1 MFKEIIDFF
10 NKRKS
15 KKKLFS
21 KIIAI
26 SFVLFQVVFLIIL
39 LDSKIFKVEA
49 QTGDTTIIPN
59 QYLNTIEPFKI
70 YILNPENAS
79 TQFGDINIRI
89 KSNYNNIE
97 HITGKLIFGTS
108 TIYQIFSPILN
119 NGLYNYTFP
128 ASRLENGYYKI
139 ITYARLTT
147 AQTAEHSIEFFY
159 RKNSISE
166 VNNPIIEQTA
176 TTSEAIVATE
186 TTTETTTVKTTE
198 PIISDIAANDVAVES
213 DSVLKNLNEIST
225 TSTTENYNTLTISGP
240 ILDSD
245 SNVLATTT
253 TKDRF
258 NTAQTERSPDTD
270 PLILFFNGTFPQTIS
285 ANKIFNLQTNKPVD
299 DVDFFIYGQI
309 NKKFDS
315 NLYNNIYSFTLP
327 AKDFS
332 NGRYKL
338 EARAIINNA
347 IAATNTVEIIIE
359 NPAPRTP
366 DRPIGYSETNT
377 NQNATSPGITTE
389 ANQTNETNE
398 NKEVTEE
405 CKTIGINDYADC
417 LIFENLDPQ
426 CKQREIKT
434 QYQCALYLN
443 MDARCKELDLSE
455 DECREYQKLSRDCQ
469 NAGITTTLQCQN
481 FIYNISLP
489 QTCVQNNITDHEK
502 CNEYLTLL
510 SLPSVCAEAEIKTKE
525 KCRDFL
531 KTKQLAPECKNA
543 GINTEAECNDY
554 IDETKQKAI
563 CESLGISDTNQCQYY
578 WQNKNLNQD
587 CLNIGI
593 SDQADCNALLF
604 KKTSRQIC
612 ETAGINDEKK
622 CAQFIYNKYQPEI
635 NCGDLNKWQC
645 QEIIETKF
653 LGEIIDKQT
662 KYNELN
668 ENLSH
673 FLNKKISI
681 SEIQSELIAA
691 KGLLPLNSKNTHVKI
706 LRLENKI
713 LLENNN
719 LIQTSPLALII
730 DNDGDG
736 LPDDTEKRIGTDPNN
751 PDSDNDG
758 YSDGDEVKN
767 NFNPLG
773 TGGFSKALAPLDLA
787 LINGVLLEQPKTA
800 GIVSSDFSINKFTNS
815 DEENSYKISGTA
827 EANSTITLYI
837 YSDMPLL
844 VTART
849 DEFGNWEYV
858 LKESLIEGEHEIY
871 AVLNDNTGRI
881 TKKSNPI
888 NFFIK
893 EAKAVSLQD
902 FVSGAPK
909 NAPTKTESM
918 LSLYIIISLTIAFA
932 GILLF
937 IVFIIMRKNKK
948 DLNDEI

>member
-1 MFKEIIDFF
+1 MLKNVFNHFF
-10 NKRKS
+10 VKRKS
-15 KKKLFS
+15 KEKLLS
-21 KIIAI
+21 KIVAI
-26 SFVLFQVVFLIIL
+26 SFILFQTVFLIIL
-39 LDSKIFKVEA
+39 LDSKIFKVGA
-49 QTGDTTIIPN
+49 QTGDTTIISN
-59 QYLNTIEPFKI
+59 QTLYTIEPFKI
-70 YILNPENAS
+70 NILNPENAS
-79 TQFGDINIRI
+79 TQFGDLNIKIKLNFTNIAHIN
-89 KSNYNNIE
+89 
-97 HITGKLIFGTS
+97 GKLIFGTS
-108 TIYQIFSPILN
+108 TIFQSFSPVLN
-119 NGLYNYTFP
+119 DGYYNYVFP
-128 ASRLENGYYKI
+128 TSSLENGYYKI
-139 ITYARLTT
+139 VIHARLTT
-147 AQTAEHSIEFFY
+147 AQIAEHSIEFFY
-159 RKNSISE
+159 RKKTITE
-166 VNNPIIEQTA
+166 VNYPITEQA
-176 TTSEAIVATE
+176 T
-186 TTTETTTVKTTE
+186 TTTEAV
-198 PIISDIAANDVAVES
+198 ISDDTANDFLAES
-213 DSVLKNLNEIST
+213 DFVLADLSEIST
-225 TSTTENYNTLTISGP
+225 SSIEEINNTLATTNP
-240 ILDSD
+240 ILDSASD
-245 SNVLATTT
+245 VLIATTV
-253 TKDRF
+253 DGRF
-258 NTAQTERSPDTD
+258 NTAQTQQNPDTD

-299 DVDFFIYGQI
+299 DVDFFIYGQT

-315 NLYNNIYSFTLP
+315 NLYNSIYSFTLP

-332 NGRYKL
+332 NGRYML

-359 NPAPRTP
+359 NPAPQIM
-366 DRPIGYSETNT
+366 DKPISYSETAT
-377 NQNATSPGITTE
+377 NQSATSSRIATAE
-389 ANQTNETNE
+389 NQTNETNE
-398 NKEVTEE
+398 NKEVTDE
-405 CKTIGINDYADC
+405 CKIIGINDYGDC

-426 CKQREIKT
+426 CKQKEIKT

-443 MDARCKELDLSE
+443 MDARCKELNLSE
-455 DECREYQKLSRDCQ
+455 NECREYQKLSRDCQ
-469 NAGITTTLQCQN
+469 NVGITTTLQCQN
-481 FIYNISLP
+481 FIYNKALS
-489 QTCVQNNITDHEK
+489 QTCLQNNITDHEK

-510 SLPSVCAEAEIKTKE
+510 SLPFVCAEAEIKTKE

-531 KTKQLAPECKNA
+531 KTKQLATECKNA

-554 IDETKQKAI
+554 IDEVKQKAI
-563 CESLGISDTNQCQYY
+563 CESLEISDKNQCQYY
-578 WQNKNLNQD
+578 WQNKYLNQD

-593 SDQADCNALLF
+593 NNQTDCNALLF
-604 KKTSRQIC
+604 KKSSRQIC
-612 ETAGINDEKK
+612 ETAGISDEKK
-622 CAQFIYNKYQPEI
+622 CAQFIYNKYQSEI
-635 NCGDLNKWQC
+635 NCGDTDKWQC

-653 LGEIIDKQT
+653 LGEITDKQT

-673 FLNKKISI
+673 FINKKISI
-681 SEIQSELIAA
+681 SEIQSELIMA

-713 LLENNN
+713 LLENSN

-736 LPDDTEKRIGTDPNN
+736 LPDDTEKRIGTDPNI

-773 TGGFSKALAPLDLA
+773 TRGLSKTLTPLDLA

-800 GIVSSDFSINKFTNS
+800 GIVSSDFSISKFTNS

-827 EANSTITLYI
+827 EANSTIALYI

-849 DEFGNWEYV
+849 DEYGNWEYV

-918 LSLYIIISLTIAFA
+918 LSLYIVISLTIAFA